1 MQWLMNASE
10 ALSGFM
16 DLGGPVLW
24 LIAILDRHRSLQT
37 GAGCLE
43 SPDTVRQRTYTVHVW
58 ADPCRQS

>member
-24 LIAILDRHRSLQT
+24 LIAILLFFKN
-37 GAGCLE
+37 
-43 SPDTVRQRTYTVHVW
+43 
-58 ADPCRQS
+58 QSIRNSYLLSS